1 MTAELDASKLPE
13 HWAEA
18 LAKRGCDQDDLGTLV
33 ADIYDKSP
41 VTVFP
46 ERSDLFRAFHL
57 TRLEDVRAVI
67 LGQDPYPRPKQAH
80 GLAFSVPNGVAIPRS
95 LKTIYTNLENDP
107 AIQIS
112 RPHNGDLTS
121 WAKNGVLLL
130 NTALIVEEGGPGSH
144 ARRWKHFTDLV
155 LQVINEECAHVAFLL
170 WGSHAIRK
178 ATSIPIN
185 EPPHKVIRSA
195 HPAARGKTNEE
206 RFKDCHPF
214 SEAND
219 FLTSHQ
225 LEPVTW
231 DLGATEPP
239 FVGEQRHELV
249 ERLLA
254 EFDHVSQSGRPRW
267 WSLEEHSGWGK
278 TRIVQELYRRLAA
291 ERQPGAKYWPPSLL
305 PRAPVLGNA
314 GPWMSMR
321 RRVYPE
327 QVVPEHEAVP
337 QWFWWGI
344 SCATRSGTPVQ
355 ALADDLTQFVEHQV
369 GLEQRWRQLASPK
382 ARLGAEGSAEPGEVV
397 ETAAGEVLGVA
408 AGLANLPVPGLGVL
422 ALNAKWG
429 VQGRRN
435 RGLAAQGGRMV
446 EASGRGRSDLVDE
459 LAPALERLG
468 AAGLPIVITIED
480 LHLADESLVE
490 FLARLLAAQGATV
503 LVIST
508 AWRGLL
514 DKDSLPAHRLIERV
528 QPDRVCRVLTDE
540 AVPDLAPSERQVI
553 VRATLPEVTAWNA
566 NLLAAS
572 FTNPLALQLACHVG
586 WVRRAERN
594 LTADEVAGLPPD
606 VGGLFTQLWNEL
618 PENTREVLMVAALST
633 PAGISDGLGF
643 GDARWDSSLLTAVSE
658 TEAWS
663 GASAADQSAVLA
675 QTSDASAW
683 VRGVDQWLRRFHD
696 PVQYDVAVS
705 QAKVEYADVERRLL
719 YDAMARA
726 MSAGV
731 AESPSQ
737 EMHQARLLVA
747 LASEGFL
754 PWGQSTL
761 AGAVTLCGWLL
772 ADPDVDSCR
781 YVIRIVES
789 ALRSTTTEPAA
800 GGQLLT
806 LRAAHGSALGESGR
820 EAEAITAFEQLLTD
834 HPA

>member
-57 TRLEDVRAVI
+57 TRLEDCRAVI

-130 NTALIVEEGGPGSH
+130 NTALTVEEGGPGSH

-231 DLGATEPP
+231 DLGANEPP

-355 ALADDLTQFVEHQV
+355 ALADDLTQFSAHQV
-369 GLEQRWRQLASPK
+369 GLEQRWRQLASPR
-382 ARLGAEGSAEPGEVV
+382 AHLGAGLSSKKGEVF

-408 AGLANLPVPGLGVL
+408 AGLSNLAVPGLGVL
-422 ALNAKWG
+422 ALTAKWG
-429 VQGRRN
+429 VQGRRD
-435 RGLAAQGGRMV
+435 RHLAIQ
-446 EASGRGRSDLVDE
+446 ASPVVDAARRSRSALVDE
-459 LAPALERLG
+459 LAPALERLA
-468 AAGLPIVITIED
+468 AAGLPIVITIDD
-480 LHLADESLVE
+480 LHLADERLVE
-490 FLARLLAAQGATV
+490 LMARLLASQGAPV

-514 DKDSLPAHRLIERV
+514 DEESRPAHRLIERV
-528 QPDRVCRVLTDE
+528 QPDRVCRVLADE
-540 AVPDLAPSERQVI
+540 AMPDLAPSERQVI
-553 VRATLPEVTAWNA
+553 VHATLPDASEWNA
-566 NLLAAS
+566 NMLAAS
-572 FTNPLALQLACHVG
+572 YTNPLALQLACEVG
-586 WVRRAERN
+586 SVRRAPRN
-594 LTADEVAGLPPD
+594 LTDDDVASLPRD
-606 VGGLFTQLWNEL
+606 VGGLFTQLWKEL
-618 PENTREVLMVAALST
+618 PDDTRQALMVAALST
-633 PAGISDGLGF
+633 PAGISGSMGF
-643 GDARWDSSLLTAVSE
+643 GDARWDSSLLMVVSE
-658 TEAWS
+658 TEAWLRE
-663 GASAADQSAVLA
+663 SAGDLSAVLA
-675 QTSDASAW
+675 QTSDAYSW
-683 VRGVDQWLRRFHD
+683 IRTVDEWLRRFHD
-696 PVQYDVAVS
+696 PVQHDVAVG
-705 QAKVEYADVERRLL
+705 QAKVKYGDDERRLL
-719 YDAMARA
+719 YDAMARG

-731 AESPSQ
+731 AKSPGQ
-737 EMHQARLLVA
+737 ELHQARLLVA

-754 PWGQSTL
+754 PWAQPTL
-761 AGAVTLCGWLL
+761 AGAVTLCGSLL
-772 ADPDVDSCR
+772 SYPDVTSR
-781 YVIRIVES
+781 RFVSLIVES
-789 ALRSTTTEPAA
+789 ALRSTGTEPARSRPIA
-800 GGQLLT
+800 DSP
-806 LRAAHGSALGESGR
+806 RSVR
-820 EAEAITAFEQLLTD
+820 
-834 HPA
+834 

>member
-1 MTAELDASKLPE
+1 M
-13 HWAEA
+13 
-18 LAKRGCDQDDLGTLV
+18 DL
-33 ADIYDKSP
+33 S
-41 VTVFP
+41 
-46 ERSDLFRAFHL
+46 RA
-57 TRLEDVRAVI
+57 
-67 LGQDPYPRPKQAH
+67 G
-80 GLAFSVPNGVAIPRS
+80 AI
-95 LKTIYTNLENDP
+95 
-107 AIQIS
+107 
-112 RPHNGDLTS
+112 
-121 WAKNGVLLL
+121 
-130 NTALIVEEGGPGSH
+130 
-144 ARRWKHFTDLV
+144 
-155 LQVINEECAHVAFLL
+155 
-170 WGSHAIRK
+170 
-178 ATSIPIN
+178 
-185 EPPHKVIRSA
+185 
-195 HPAARGKTNEE
+195 
-206 RFKDCHPF
+206 
-214 SEAND
+214 
-219 FLTSHQ
+219 
-225 LEPVTW
+225 
-231 DLGATEPP
+231 EPP
-239 FVGEQRHELV
+239 FVGEPRHELV

-254 EFDHVSQSGRPRW
+254 EFDHVSQSGTPRW
-267 WSLEEHSGWGK
+267 WSLEEGSGWGK
-278 TRIVQELYRRLAA
+278 TRIVQELYRRLSA
-291 ERQPGAKYWPPSLL
+291 ERQAGARYWPPSLL
-305 PRAPVLGNA
+305 PQAPVVNNA
-314 GPWMSMR
+314 GPLMSMR
-321 RRVYPE
+321 KTVIPE
-327 QVVPEHEAVP
+327 PVIPEDEAVP

-355 ALADDLTQFVEHQV
+355 ALAGDLTQFVEHQV
-369 GLEQRWRQLASPK
+369 SLGQRWRQLASPEPR
-382 ARLGAEGSAEPGEVV
+382 AGAGRSSEQGEVV
-397 ETAAGEVLGVA
+397 ETSAGDVLGVA

-422 ALNAKWG
+422 ALAAKWG
-429 VQGRRN
+429 LPGRRD
-435 RGLAAQGGRMV
+435 RGLATQGGPVV
-446 EASGRGRSDLVDE
+446 EAPGRGRSDLVDE

-514 DKDSLPAHRLIERV
+514 DKDSLPAHRLIKRV

-553 VRATLPEVTAWNA
+553 VRARLPEVSEWNA

-806 LRAAHGSALGESGR
+806 LRAAYGSALGESGR
-820 EAEAITAFEQLLTD
+820 EAEAITAFEQLLADQRRVLGPDDPGTLATRGTLASWLGGSGRVAEAITAHERLLAD
-834 HPA
+834 QRRVLGPDALQTLAARSNLARWLTGSGRVAEAITAHEQLLADQRRVLGPDDPDTLATRDTLAGLLAGSGQGREAEAVSYTHLTLPTNREV